1 MGAIADRKNAGYLLL
16 FLFLAFLAAPAFCR
30 QYEPTGSA
38 ARSLFAQSAVE
49 ILQRN
54 YASSETSYLLLD
66 ARSGAVLASHWK
78 NSDQPIPLGSLVKPF
93 TALAYAEGHDFRY
106 PIYECKG
113 KASGC
118 WQPQP
123 HGKLDVISAVAV
135 SCNTYFH
142 LLAESV
148 SPEQLT
154 SLVQSFGLESPGA
167 ESTAANFMGLGA
179 RWRIS
184 PLHMARA
191 YLELYR
197 RKDQPGVSPLIEG
210 MRQSALR
217 GTGAAIGHQLKQT
230 TALVKTGTAPCTH
243 ASWAPADGFVLALV
257 PAEQPEILLFLR
269 IHSVT
274 GAKAAETAGRLLQQ
288 MEE

>member
-1 MGAIADRKNAGYLLL
+1 MGAIDHRKNVEHFLL
-16 FLFLAFLAAPAFCR
+16 FLFLAFLAVPAFC
-30 QYEPTGSA
+30 QQSEPARSTT
-38 ARSLFAQSAVE
+38 RSLFAQSAVE
-49 ILQRN
+49 ILERD
-54 YASSETSYLLLD
+54 YAASETSYLLLD
-66 ARSGAVLASHWK
+66 ARSGAVLTSHWE
-78 NSDQPIPLGSLVKPF
+78 NSEKPIPLGSLVKPF
-93 TALAYAEGHDFRY
+93 TALAYAGGHDFRY

-142 LLAESV
+142 LLAENV
-148 SPEQLT
+148 SAEQLA
-154 SLVQSFGLESPGA
+154 SLVQSFGLESPGV

-210 MRQSALR
+210 MRQSALH

-230 TALVKTGTAPCTH
+230 RALVKTGTAPCTH

-257 PAEQPEILLFLR
+257 PAEEPEILLFLR

-274 GAKAAETAGRLLQQ
+274 GAKAAETAGRMLRQ

>member
-1 MGAIADRKNAGYLLL
+1 MGAIADQKNAGHFLLLL
-16 FLFLAFLAAPAFCR
+16 FLGFLAAPVFCR
-30 QYEPTGSA
+30 QSEPTSSA
-38 ARSLFAQSAVE
+38 TRSLFAQSAVE
-49 ILQRN
+49 IRQGN
-54 YASSETSYLLLD
+54 YARSETSYLLLH

-93 TALAYAEGHDFRY
+93 TALAYAGGHDFRY

-148 SPEQLT
+148 SPEQLA

-210 MRQSALR
+210 MRQSALH

-274 GAKAAETAGRLLQQ
+274 GAKAAETAGHMLRQ

>member
-1 MGAIADRKNAGYLLL
+1 MGAIVHRKNAGHFLL
-16 FLFLAFLAAPAFCR
+16 FLFLAFLAVPAFC
-30 QYEPTGSA
+30 QQSEPARSTT
-38 ARSLFAQSAVE
+38 RSLFAQSAVE
-49 ILQRN
+49 ILQRD
-54 YASSETSYLLLD
+54 YAASETSYLLLD
-66 ARSGAVLASHWK
+66 ARSGAVLVSHWE
-78 NSDQPIPLGSLVKPF
+78 NSENPLPLGSLVKPF
-93 TALAYAEGHDFRY
+93 TALAYAGGHDFRY

-118 WQPQP
+118 WQHQP

-148 SPEQLT
+148 SPEQLA

-197 RKDQPGVSPLIEG
+197 RKNQPGVSPLIEG
-210 MRQSALR
+210 MRQSALH

-230 TALVKTGTAPCTH
+230 TALVKTGTAPCAH

-257 PAEQPEILLFLR
+257 PAEEPEILLFLR

-274 GAKAAETAGRLLQQ
+274 GAKAAETAGRMLRQ

>member
-1 MGAIADRKNAGYLLL
+1 MGAIADRENAGHFLL
-16 FLFLAFLAAPAFCR
+16 FLFAWFLGAPAFCR
-30 QYEPTGSA
+30 QSEPTTSDTH
-38 ARSLFAQSAVE
+38 SLFAQSAVE

-54 YASSETSYLLLD
+54 YARSEASYLLLD
-66 ARSGAVLASHWK
+66 ARSGAVLASQWE
-78 NSDQPIPLGSLVKPF
+78 NSDKPIPLGSLVKPF
-93 TALAYAEGHDFRY
+93 TALAYAGGHDFRY

-123 HGKLDVISAVAV
+123 HGKLDVTSAIAV

-148 SPEQLT
+148 SPEQLA

-179 RWRIS
+179 QWRIS

-210 MRQSALR
+210 MRQSALH

-274 GAKAAETAGRLLQQ
+274 GAKAAETAGRMLRQ

>member
-30 QYEPTGSA
+30 QSEPTGSA

>member
-1 MGAIADRKNAGYLLL
+1 MGAIAVQKNAGHFLLLL
-16 FLFLAFLAAPAFCR
+16 FLGFLAAPVFCR
-30 QYEPTGSA
+30 QSEPTSSDT
-38 ARSLFAQSAVE
+38 RSLFAQSAVE

-54 YASSETSYLLLD
+54 YARSETSYLLLD

-93 TALAYAEGHDFRY
+93 TALAYAGGHDFRY

-113 KASGC
+113 KVSGC

-148 SPEQLT
+148 SPEQLA

-167 ESTAANFMGLGA
+167 ESTALNFMGLGA

-191 YLELYR
+191 YLELDR

-210 MRQSALR
+210 MRQSALH

-274 GAKAAETAGRLLQQ
+274 GAKAAETAGRMLRQ